1 LVIGGE
7 TDEEDPTSQFAVR
20 RDLCDVDSCCGQYT
34 CSSGRNNKESEAR
47 QALKIIKHYK
57 MNSQCFVG
65 RPGPSLEYYLVNG
78 KAPVGAMPGEDA
90 VPFDPNN
97 AQVTNIGGRWKIVD
111 GTHWILDF
119 AEKKVEADTALKI
132 IKKYKFSY
140 ICFVGRPGAS
150 MTYFRV
156 DPSTLHLAMPGLV
169 GKLFVPPTEDCIK
182 FDPDNVRAKKFGDR
196 WTLVDGTMSLLD
208 FGDSRSECFQARRII
223 KEYGLNSQCFV
234 GAVLFRAK
242 TVSGSIQ
249 PTLR

>member
-1 LVIGGE
+1 MWLKDFG
-7 TDEEDPTSQFAVR
+7 
-20 RDLCDVDSCCGQYT
+20 
-34 CSSGRNNKESEAR
+34 NKESEAR

-156 DPSTLHLAMPGLV
+156 DPSTLHLAMPGL
-169 GKLFVPPTEDCIK
+169 P
-182 FDPDNVRAKKFGDR
+182 A
-196 WTLVDGTMSLLD
+196 W
-208 FGDSRSECFQARRII
+208 
-223 KEYGLNSQCFV
+223 
-234 GAVLFRAK
+234 
-242 TVSGSIQ
+242 SGSFSYLRPKTASSLT
-249 PTLR
+249 PTTCAPRSSATGGHWLTGL